1 MGKGISARVS
11 GQGGVGKGT
20 LEGKLQGQMSRR
32 KWAAVDGQGPMG
44 EGNQQGEWA
53 RAKEHE
59 QGAMEKWAGTNEQG
73 VPGKAY

>member
-1 MGKGISARVS
+1 
-11 GQGGVGKGT
+11 
-20 LEGKLQGQMSRR
+20 MSRR